1 MKETLQVGY
10 MADEFEKIEGKKTA
24 VDPKPVKLD
33 KYRAPKNQGF
43 SYKHH
48 IFHETFIEF
57 TRYIPNKYDTI
68 IFNYSPTLY
77 ELKQANRIL
86 NDGGEIV
93 Y

>member
-10 MADEFEKIEGKKTA
+10 MADDFEKIEGNKTA
-24 VDPKPVKLD
+24 VDPNPVKLD
-33 KYRAPKNQGF
+33 KYRTPKNQGF
-43 SYKHH
+43 IYKHH
-48 IFHETFIEF
+48 IFHETLIEF

-68 IFNYSPTLY
+68 IFNYSPTMF
-77 ELKQANRIL
+77 ELKQAKKIL